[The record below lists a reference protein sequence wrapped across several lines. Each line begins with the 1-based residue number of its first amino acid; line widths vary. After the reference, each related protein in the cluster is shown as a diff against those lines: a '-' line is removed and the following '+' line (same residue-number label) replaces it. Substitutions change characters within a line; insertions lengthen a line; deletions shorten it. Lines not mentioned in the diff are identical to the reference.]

1 MFQLEEVDAGEEE
14 GVAEA
19 VRSEKERKKGIYKD
33 ECTVMNSLEC
43 RNSVKMLEYEIFLLE
58 RCKSSILN
66 ILETKILI
74 PPYPNPP

>member
-33 ECTVMNSLEC
+33 EYTVMNCLEC
-43 RNSVKMLEYEIFLLE
+43 RNSVKVLEYERILRE
-58 RCKSSILN
+58 RCMSF
-66 ILETKILI
+66 
-74 PPYPNPP
+74 